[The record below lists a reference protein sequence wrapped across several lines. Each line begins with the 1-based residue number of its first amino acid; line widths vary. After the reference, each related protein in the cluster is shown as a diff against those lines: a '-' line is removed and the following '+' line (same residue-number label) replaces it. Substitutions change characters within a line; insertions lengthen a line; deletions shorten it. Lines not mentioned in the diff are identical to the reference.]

1 MLRSFSVRRHVQAV
15 SRMIPYRVMNHQMKA
30 GLAGVDHVM
39 KMMLKAVQHVKIRRQ
54 H

>member
-15 SRMIPYRVMNHQMKA
+15 SRMIPYRVKNCQMEA
-30 GLAGVDHVM
+30 ALAGVDYVM
-39 KMMLKAVQHVKIRRQ
+39 KMMLKAVRYVKVRRQ